1 MAKKHGLPSKDE
13 IVAYIRENPSRVG
26 KREIARAFGIKGALR
41 IPLKAL
47 LKEMQAEGTIARAED
62 KRLALAGILPEFAAL
77 EVVRVDSDGEILARA
92 ADWTQ
97 GDPPEVIVEASRRA
111 GHAPGVGDRIL
122 ARILDQTGD
131 GPITAAFVRALGHA
145 EPRVVALFER
155 LPDGSGRARAADRRN
170 RAEYVVPAR
179 EAADS
184 HTGDI
189 VLLQPHA
196 TPRFGPTRARVV
208 ERVGHE
214 DDPGVVSLIAAHAH
228 GIPLSFPAAAQ
239 AAARACRPAPLGA
252 RVDLRDVPFV
262 TIDGAD
268 ARDFDDA
275 VFAKAVPEG
284 GWRVAVAIA
293 DVAWYVRPG
302 EALDRAARERGTS
315 VYFPDRVIPMLPEE
329 LSNELCSLKPGQD
342 RACLVAHL
350 WLGEDGRVTQHRFE
364 RALIRSLARLTYEQA
379 EDARQGH
386 LDGYT
391 RPLADSVIAPLY
403 GAYAAFARARAAR
416 GVLEIDVPER
426 VVEMDDAK
434 RIRRIA
440 PRQRLESHKLIEEFM
455 IAANVAAAATLE
467 NRHTPCM
474 YRIHDRPDPI
484 KIAALADMMSAIG
497 LKFARGQ
504 VVRPAQFN
512 RLLDQARG
520 TPHWEV
526 VNDMVLRTQA
536 QARYADVNIGHYGL
550 GLTRYCHFTSPI
562 RRYADVLVH
571 RALIRALGL
580 GEGGLSEEEVA
591 RFEELGD
598 RISDL
603 ERRGVAAERD
613 ALDRYVAAFL
623 AHRTGAEFDARIS
636 GVTRAGL
643 FVTLAESGASGL
655 IPMSFLPRDFYDHDQ
670 RRQRLVG
677 RDQGRVYRLGD
688 RVRVRLMEA
697 EAATGS
703 LLFGLAGEEAPTGP
717 RSPTRMAARPGAMA
731 GRRPTPGSRPAAP
744 RRGRPRSTGR

>member
-1 MAKKHGLPSKDE
+1 
-13 IVAYIRENPSRVG
+13 
-26 KREIARAFGIKGALR
+26 
-41 IPLKAL
+41 
-47 LKEMQAEGTIARAED
+47 
-62 KRLALAGILPEFAAL
+62 
-77 EVVRVDSDGEILARA
+77 
-92 ADWTQ
+92 
-97 GDPPEVIVEASRRA
+97 
-111 GHAPGVGDRIL
+111 
-122 ARILDQTGD
+122 
-131 GPITAAFVRALGHA
+131 
-145 EPRVVALFER
+145 
-155 LPDGSGRARAADRRN
+155 
-170 RAEYVVPAR
+170 
-179 EAADS
+179 
-184 HTGDI
+184 
-189 VLLQPHA
+189 
-196 TPRFGPTRARVV
+196 
-208 ERVGHE
+208 
-214 DDPGVVSLIAAHAH
+214 
-228 GIPLSFPAAAQ
+228 
-239 AAARACRPAPLGA
+239 
-252 RVDLRDVPFV
+252 
-262 TIDGAD
+262 
-268 ARDFDDA
+268 
-275 VFAKAVPEG
+275 
-284 GWRVAVAIA
+284 VAIA

-315 VYFPDRVIPMLPEE
+315 VYFPDRVVPMLPEE

-350 WLGEDGRVTQHRFE
+350 WLDDDGRVTRHRFE
-364 RALIRSLARLTYEQA
+364 RALIRSLARLTYEQV
-379 EDARQGH
+379 EDANAGH

-391 RPLADSVIAPLY
+391 RPLADIVIAPLY
-403 GAYAAFARARAAR
+403 GAYAAFARARTAR
-416 GVLEIDVPER
+416 GVLDIDVPER
-426 VVEMDDAK
+426 VVEMDAAK
-434 RIRRIA
+434 RILRIA

-467 NRHTPCM
+467 NRRTPCI
-474 YRIHDRPDPI
+474 YRVHDRPDPI
-484 KIAALADMMSAIG
+484 KIAALADMMATIG

-536 QARYADVNIGHYGL
+536 QARYADANIGHYGL
-550 GLTRYCHFTSPI
+550 GLARYCHFTSPI

-580 GEGGLSEEEVA
+580 GEAGLSDDEVA

-643 FVTLAESGASGL
+643 FVTLADTGASGL
-655 IPMSFLPRDFYDHDQ
+655 IPMSFLPRDFYDHDP

-677 RDQGRVYRLGD
+677 RDEGRIFRLGD
-688 RVRVRLMEA
+688 RVRARLIEA

-703 LLFGLAGEEAPTGP
+703 LLLGLAGENAPSGAP
-717 RSPTRMAARPGAMA
+717 SPSRTMGRPDAMA
-731 GRRPTPGSRPAAP
+731 DTRPTPGRRPGSRHGGQHG
-744 RRGRPRSTGR
+744 RQHKGRPRSASR